1 MKFPATPAEAA
12 TDARTYLRRTCD
24 GLHDDHPI
32 TTKVIDEE
40 GDWSCVTVQWTYESR
55 GLEFG
60 GSYSY
65 SRQAYDADEQH
76 IYGGLSRVVDLT
88 SGVRIPP
95 HHFH

>member
-1 MKFPATPAEAA
+1 MSFPATPAEAA
-12 TDARTYLRRTCD
+12 TDTRTYLRRTSSD
-24 GLHDDHPI
+24 LGADHPI

-40 GDWSCVTVQWTYESR
+40 GDWSDVTVLWTYESR
-55 GLEFG
+55 GLEFT

-65 SRQAYDADEQH
+65 SRKAYDADDQH

-88 SGVRIPP
+88 SGVRIPV

>member
-1 MKFPATPAEAA
+1 MTFPATPAEAA
-12 TDARTYLRRTCD
+12 TDTRTYLRRTSSD
-24 GLHDDHPI
+24 LGADHPI

-40 GDWSCVTVQWTYESR
+40 GDWSDVTVLWTYESR

-60 GSYSY
+60 GSHSY
-65 SRQAYDADEQH
+65 SREAYDADDQH

-88 SGVRIPP
+88 SGVRIPV

>member
-24 GLHDDHPI
+24 GLDGDHPI
-32 TTKVIDEE
+32 TTKVIDMD
-40 GDWSCVTVQWTYESR
+40 GDWSLVFVDWTYEHR
-55 GLEFG
+55 GLEFT

-65 SRQAYDADEQH
+65 SREAYDAYEQH

-88 SGVRIPP
+88 SGAHIPVR
-95 HHFH
+95 HFV

>member
-1 MKFPATPAEAA
+1 MTFPATPAEAA
-12 TDARTYLRRTCD
+12 TDTRSYLRRASSD
-24 GLHDDHPI
+24 LGADHPI

-40 GDWSCVTVQWTYESR
+40 GDWSDVTVLWTYESR
-55 GLEFG
+55 GLEFS

-65 SRQAYDADEQH
+65 SREAYDADDQH

-95 HHFH
+95 HHFD